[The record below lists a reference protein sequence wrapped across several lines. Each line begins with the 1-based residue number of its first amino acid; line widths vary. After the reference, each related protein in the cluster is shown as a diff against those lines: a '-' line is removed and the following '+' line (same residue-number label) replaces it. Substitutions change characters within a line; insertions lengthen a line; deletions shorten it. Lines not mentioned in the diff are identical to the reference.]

1 VDLLASFRIRSLKSP
16 TREADDITRV
26 CVGQGG
32 RACQRSLVA
41 LVAVP
46 TTSGTRG
53 VVVGTEDARAA
64 DSGAVA
70 ARTRASPRHRGGG
83 EVAGPKPGG
92 RPQAARGRA
101 SMASAQEVGESP
113 LEVEKAGEGWLT
125 AGKKGDREG
134 ECRRR
139 PGLHQR
145 RQLFGREREK
155 GGRQD
160 NSGASPTTYIGTHTP
175 TIIASQACVGTLRG
189 TSPSSQAAN
198 LEVWCRFPLPHLQ
211 VHD

>member
-1 VDLLASFRIRSLKSP
+1 MGRRNKRDNNDVDLLASFRIRSLKSP

-53 VVVGTEDARAA
+53 VAVGTEDARAA

-145 RQLFGREREK
+145 RQLFGRERE
-155 GGRQD
+155 GR
-160 NSGASPTTYIGTHTP
+160 PTGQQWCQPNHIYRNTHSNNHSFT
-175 TIIASQACVGTLRG
+175 GM
-189 TSPSSQAAN
+189 
-198 LEVWCRFPLPHLQ
+198 CRHITRYKSK
-211 VHD
+211 